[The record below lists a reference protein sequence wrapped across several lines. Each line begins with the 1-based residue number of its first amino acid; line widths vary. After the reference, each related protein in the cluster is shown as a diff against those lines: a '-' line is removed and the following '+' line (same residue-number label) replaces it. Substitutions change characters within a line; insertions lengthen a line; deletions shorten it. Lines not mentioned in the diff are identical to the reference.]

1 MLFAVGGD
9 GTSVVDENLQVILLL
24 GTLLSTVVAALVY
37 LVKGY
42 GNSKI
47 AAEQSTAANRA
58 VNDIGPGDHRLYDKV
73 TMIAEDT
80 HTNRKAIEKL
90 IANQEQF
97 DAHGWENLPQDMDDA
112 VSLTEKIRGLERGR
126 DSNAEKIDQ
135 ILAELRQHVAWE
147 MAEKYPRPTDNK

>member
-1 MLFAVGGD
+1 MEATTAAADHDQIVLAIIALASMLA
-9 GTSVVDENLQVILLL
+9 
-24 GTLLSTVVAALVY
+24 AALVY
-37 LVKGY
+37 LAKGY